1 MLEGWQLTSVIQ
13 WQTGRPILLYDDYYD
28 LSLTGEGNNSSN
40 ERWNIKGN
48 PSNLKWSAKAP
59 LPFLDPSDP
68 ICQSVATTPGLQ
80 ESLAIAGGCF
90 AQNGTVLYPQ
100 AVGTFGNMGRNIFR
114 GPGFLNWDASIGKS
128 WKLNE
133 RIRLQ
138 VRGEMFNVANHA
150 NFAAGSLGSDLTSP
164 DALARATA
172 TPDVQAANPVVG
184 SGGSRHIQL
193 GAKIIW

>member
-1 MLEGWQLTSVIQ
+1 MLEGWQLTSILQ
-13 WQTGRPILLYDDYYD
+13 WQTGYPILLFDDTYD
-28 LSLTGEGNNSSN
+28 LSLTGEGTNNSN
-40 ERWNIKGN
+40 ERWNIKGD
-48 PSNLKWSAKAP
+48 PSNLRWSAKAP
-59 LPFLDPSDP
+59 IPFLDPSDP
-68 ICQSVATTPGLQ
+68 ICQSVATTAALQ
-80 ESLAIAGGCF
+80 ESLGIVGGCF

-100 AVGTFGNMGRNIFR
+100 AVGTFGNLGRNVLR

-128 WKLNE
+128 WRLTE
-133 RIRLQ
+133 RVKLQ

-150 NFAAGSLGSDLTSP
+150 NFARGSVGNDLTSP
-164 DALARATA
+164 DSLGRATA